1 MLHESYARDLR
12 SIELSDVP
20 AAITALVDP
29 EHLQQVLFNLWDNSF
44 EHGGASKRSITV
56 LVQAGIE
63 VDSGLPWLELSDN
76 GVGLPAEVLER
87 LFEPFFTT
95 QAAGTGL
102 GLYLSRELCENNTA
116 RLNCEIGNASGRERV
131 WQSWYISVVACTLKK
146 KKVHT
151 K

>member
-1 MLHESYARDLR
+1 MRISDW
-12 SIELSDVP
+12 SSDVCSSD
-20 AAITALVDP
+20 L
-29 EHLQQVLFNLWDNSF
+29 DNSF

-95 QAAGTGL
+95 HAAGNGL
-102 GLYLSRELCENNTA
+102 GLYLSRELCEYNQD
-116 RLNCEIGNASGRERV
+116 RLNCVPTRSAEDRV
-131 WQSWYISVVACTLKK
+131 GKK
-146 KKVHT
+146 W
-151 K
+151 